1 MVVAGHYL
9 ASEAG
14 LKILEAGGNAIDAG
28 VAAGIALGVL
38 HSDQVQFSGVAP
50 MLIYVKELDKVI
62 SVAGLG
68 HWPKAANL
76 EFFEKE
82 HGGRIPLGILRT
94 IVPAAPD
101 AWIKT
106 LSNFGTMSFADV
118 ASTAI
123 KYAGEG
129 FTVHPTMAN
138 FLWRYREN
146 YKIWPSN
153 QAIWQRDGQP
163 LKEGD
168 LLVQTDLARSLQY
181 IVDEEAAASSK
192 GRQAGLQAARDAF
205 YKGDI
210 AGKILQFHKENGG
223 LLTAED
229 LSEYSTPIEEPLS
242 IRYKNINV
250 YSCQP
255 WCQGPVLLQMLRI
268 LEGFDLAGLGHNSVD
283 YIHIIAETI
292 KLSFADRESFYGDP
306 NFVDV
311 PIQQLLS
318 DDFASKRRALINPE
332 KAFPV
337 MPPAGELDGYGFT
350 PFPATANAAASFSAP
365 DTSYTCAIDKE
376 GNVCSITPSDVSFES
391 PVIPGLGFCPSARGS
406 QSFAME
412 GHASKI
418 EPGKRPRLTPNP
430 AMAFQPGHLIMPFGA
445 PGGDTQPQGMLQV
458 LLNHLVFKMDIQTA
472 IEAPR
477 FSTHSQPNSFEPH
490 DCKPGRLSI
499 EEEIGKNIGEKL
511 AGLGHDIEWLPS
523 RSDAV
528 AGVCAISAN
537 LETGLIS
544 GGADP
549 RRSGRA
555 MGW

>member
-1 MVVAGHYL
+1 MLPQQPLITGRRHMVVAGHYL

-123 KYAGEG
+123 KYAREG

-168 LLVQTDLARSLQY
+168 LLVQTDLASSLQY
-181 IVDEEAAASSK
+181 MVDEEAAASSK

-210 AGKILQFHKENGG
+210 ANKILQFHKENGG

-350 PFPATANAAASFSAP
+350 PFPV
-365 DTSYTCAIDKE
+365 SYTHLTLPT
-376 GNVCSITPSDVSFES
+376 TPYV
-391 PVIPGLGFCPSARGS
+391 
-406 QSFAME
+406 
-412 GHASKI
+412 
-418 EPGKRPRLTPNP
+418 
-430 AMAFQPGHLIMPFGA
+430 
-445 PGGDTQPQGMLQV
+445 
-458 LLNHLVFKMDIQTA
+458 
-472 IEAPR
+472 
-477 FSTHSQPNSFEPH
+477 
-490 DCKPGRLSI
+490 
-499 EEEIGKNIGEKL
+499 
-511 AGLGHDIEWLPS
+511 
-523 RSDAV
+523 
-528 AGVCAISAN
+528 
-537 LETGLIS
+537 
-544 GGADP
+544 
-549 RRSGRA
+549 
-555 MGW
+555 